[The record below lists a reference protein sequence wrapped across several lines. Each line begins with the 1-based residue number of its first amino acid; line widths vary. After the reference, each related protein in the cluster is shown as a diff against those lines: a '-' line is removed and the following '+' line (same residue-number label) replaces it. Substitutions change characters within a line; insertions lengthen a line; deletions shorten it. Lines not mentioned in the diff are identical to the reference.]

1 MTNAEREKKKEI
13 FLKIANLV
21 NLANGLAQVINDE
34 QTMFLANT
42 LQLVLV
48 AGSDADDSRKFSEH
62 CLNYINE
69 KLMESGELEVEKHL
83 VENVIISEN

>member
-1 MTNAEREKKKEI
+1 ML
-13 FLKIANLV
+13 LKSKLR
-21 NLANGLAQVINDE
+21 GFFKVINDE

-83 VENVIISEN
+83 LENVAISEN

>member
-1 MTNAEREKKKEI
+1 MTNAEREKKREI

-48 AGSDADDSRKFSEH
+48 AGSDADDSRRFSEH

-69 KLMESGELEVEKHL
+69 KLIESGELEVEKHL

>member
-48 AGSDADDSRKFSEH
+48 AGSDVNDSRKFSEH

-69 KLMESGELEVEKHL
+69 KLMESGELEVKEHL
-83 VENVIISEN
+83 LENVPLGNN

>member
-1 MTNAEREKKKEI
+1 MTKAEREKKKEI

-21 NLANGLAQVINDE
+21 QLASALSEVIEDE

-48 AGSDADDSRKFSEH
+48 AGSDVNDSRKFSEH

-83 VENVIISEN
+83 LENVPLGNN

>member
-21 NLANGLAQVINDE
+21 QLASALGEVIEDE

-48 AGSDADDSRKFSEH
+48 AGSDVNDSRRFSEH

-69 KLMESGELEVEKHL
+69 KLMEKGELEVEKHL
-83 VENVIISEN
+83 LENVIISDN